1 MLGTGGLGGALEES
15 QRRPLGAGGQSIL
28 DPNFG
33 DLQKVA
39 LGPTDSKSRVYYPFC
54 HNLLVKASHETNVQ
68 VRDGKIDFTP

>member
-39 LGPTDSKSRVYYPFC
+39 LGPTDSKSR
-54 HNLLVKASHETNVQ
+54 ASA
-68 VRDGKIDFTP
+68 